1 MVTTLSLIVFIAQLL
16 CCIFVRNKVLKYL
29 PSLLTAA
36 AITLTVVGGTTGDVK
51 AVDVINAVALVEETK
66 VMVMCGLAVG
76 IYQLALWIRNR
87 KKNLHKI

>member
-16 CCIFVRNKVLKYL
+16 CCIFVRHKVLKYL
-29 PSLLTAA
+29 PTLLTAA
-36 AITLTVVGGTTGDVK
+36 AITLTVIGGTTGDVK

-76 IYQLALWIRNR
+76 IYQTAQWIRNR
-87 KKNLHKI
+87 KNNLHKN

>member
-16 CCIFVRNKVLKYL
+16 CCIFVRHKVLKYL

-36 AITLTVVGGTTGDVK
+36 AITLTVIGGTTGDVK